1 MLCKL
6 LIIKK
11 LSYEKV
17 LFFNCF
23 CSYCWKLFAQTT
35 VASDNFSYTG
45 ALTANG
51 WVSHS
56 GTAGQLTAN
65 GTVANLVAG
74 NSEDANLAF
83 STPYTIA
90 AGAINKADYTATIN
104 VASATGLSTTGDY
117 FLMLGGTAGTSVTFF
132 YGRLYIK
139 GSATGYT
146 LGILNN
152 SGGTATPTYGTE
164 IPYGTPANI
173 TATYIVD
180 NVASTNTATLQIN
193 SQPLLSNAT
202 GTSAAATVLASVA
215 IRQAGNATVG
225 TGNITIDNLVAR
237 TYATGSLAV
246 TDIDKTKSSFIK
258 NTFVKNDEITFGA
271 DAKDVKVYTLTGQ
284 LVKTASVKANGT
296 LNIAELAEGN
306 YIVTGTVNNQAV
318 SQKILKD

>member
-1 MLCKL
+1 M
-6 LIIKK
+6 KK
-11 LSYEKV
+11 IYS
-17 LFFNCF
+17 LFASLAIAGSF
-23 CSYCWKLFAQTT
+23 FAQTV
-35 VASDNFSYTG
+35 VASDNFNYTG

-56 GTAGQLTAN
+56 GTAGQLMAN
-65 GTVANLVAG
+65 GTVASLVAG

-90 AGAINKADYTATIN
+90 SGAINKADYTATIN
-104 VASATGLSTTGDY
+104 VANATGLTTTGDY

-139 GSATGYT
+139 GSTTGYT

-152 SGGTATPTYGTE
+152 AGGTATPTYGIE

-173 TATYIVD
+173 IASYTVD
-180 NVASTNTATLQIN
+180 NIASTNVATLQIN
-193 SQPLLSNAT
+193 SQPLLSNST

-215 IRQAGNATVG
+215 IRQAGNTTVG
-225 TGNITIDNLVAR
+225 TGNVTIDNLVAR

-246 TDIDKTKSSFIK
+246 TDVNKTKSNFVK
-258 NTFVKNDEITFGA
+258 NTFVKNDEITFGT
-271 DAKDVKVYTLTGQ
+271 DVKDVKVYTLTGQ
-284 LVKTASVKANGT
+284 LVKTSSLKEGSS
-296 LNIAELAEGN
+296 LNVAELQKGN